1 MQAAESAA
9 ETHLWQKKD
18 VGHTPAQFLRH
29 IKQHQLT
36 VAKYRDTFGGGTS
49 RNSSFLERAQPS
61 AHFAQ

>member
-18 VGHTPAQFLRH
+18 VGRLLISQPAQFLRH

-36 VAKYRDTFGGGTS
+36 VAK
-49 RNSSFLERAQPS
+49 
-61 AHFAQ
+61 